1 MNNPDGLRARRDA
14 GLGPA
19 PARSAPVPSPHLS
32 RAASGV
38 LDALAGS
45 SPTTAAELAATLRQ
59 HPNTVRE
66 HLDALVRAG
75 LASRA
80 RAVTGGR
87 GRPAWRYAVAAPE
100 APVAPEYA
108 GLATALA
115 MQLARTSTQPQDD
128 ALAAGESWG
137 VRLAGTAAP
146 RGGDRRDHV
155 VALLEGLGFE
165 PEPAPDPRG
174 RRGAAPRT
182 AADADNDADPD
193 QVGTIRL
200 RRCPLLDAAQEEP
213 EVVCAVHLGI
223 VRGALRAWD
232 EPDDAARLVPF
243 AEAGACHLHLSPPAA
258 R

>member
-1 MNNPDGLRARRDA
+1 
-14 GLGPA
+14 
-19 PARSAPVPSPHLS
+19 
-32 RAASGV
+32 
-38 LDALAGS
+38 
-45 SPTTAAELAATLRQ
+45 
-59 HPNTVRE
+59 
-66 HLDALVRAG
+66 
-75 LASRA
+75 
-80 RAVTGGR
+80 
-87 GRPAWRYAVAAPE
+87 VAAPE

-115 MQLARTSTQPQDD
+115 MQLARTSSRPQDD

-146 RGGDRRDHV
+146 HGGDRRDHV
-155 VALLEGLGFE
+155 VALLDGLGFE

-182 AADADNDADPD
+182 AADPDPDADAENDADPD
-193 QVGTIRL
+193 QAGTIRL

-232 EPDDAARLVPF
+232 EPDDDARLVPF
-243 AEAGACHLHLSPPAA
+243 AEAGACLLHLSPPPA